1 MKLLP
6 ENKREWQNALL
17 IDVTFPIFLIEGLIW
32 CIIFGILNIGPYTE
46 YCFIRLIGL
55 WWVTLPL
62 EVILLAAALGK
73 CIIPAFGKYTTLWL
87 VNTLSFG
94 LIQGKVFL
102 PPPAP

>member
-6 ENKREWQNALL
+6 ENKREWQNALFFA
-17 IDVTFPIFLIEGLIW
+17 VTFPIFLIEGLIW

-62 EVILLAAALGK
+62 EVILLVMSIIFFIDRRKLAILGIILFVLSVALGVFT
-73 CIIPAFGKYTTLWL
+73 PHVTFGY
-87 VNTLSFG
+87 
-94 LIQGKVFL
+94 
-102 PPPAP
+102 